1 MIIFNIF
8 ENDKKSIRRE
18 EIMLPKK
25 FKLILVISLVI
36 ILNFFVLYNWKAG
49 AQEVR
54 YPVKPIEVVVPF
66 NPGGPTDIWVRIVA
80 NELQKELG
88 TTLSIQYKP
97 GAGSMTGAYFVS
109 TQKPDGYTLLAGSVS
124 IISAPFLEKETAPYD
139 VLKDFTPIATC
150 IVAPNI
156 IASHI
161 SSDLTSFDKVIKV
174 AKENP
179 GKLNCS
185 TPGVGT
191 TAHLILNVLKM
202 NGIDITPIP
211 TKGGGPAITS
221 LLGKHVDLAV
231 AMYNAA
237 VPHVKS
243 GTIRF
248 LVSTDRIA
256 QYPEISTLREKGFP
270 ECDALGSW
278 QGFFGPANLPK
289 AIQEKLNISIK
300 KVIDNPSVKKAL
312 ENAGYTIFYLGP
324 DELKNKMEGDYKTI
338 EKIAKAA
345 GLGKYK
351 K

>member
-1 MIIFNIF
+1 M
-8 ENDKKSIRRE
+8 ELKKSKL
-18 EIMLPKK
+18 IMLI
-25 FKLILVISLVI
+25 FLVI
-36 ILNFFVLYNWKAG
+36 ILNCFILWDWKTD
-49 AQEVR
+49 AQELK
-54 YPVKPIEVVVPF
+54 YPIKPIDVIIPF

-124 IISAPFLEKETAPYD
+124 IISAPFLEKESAPYD

-156 IASHI
+156 LASHT
-161 SSDLTSFDKVIKV
+161 SSDLTSFDKVIKI

-202 NGIDITPIP
+202 YGIDITPIP
-211 TKGGGPAITS
+211 TKGGGPAIIS
-221 LLGKHVDLAV
+221 LLGKHVDLAD

-237 VPHVKS
+237 LPHVKS
-243 GTIRF
+243 GTIRL
-248 LVSTDRIA
+248 LVTTDRIA
-256 QYPEISTLREKGFP
+256 QHPEIPTLREKGFP

-289 AIQEKLNISIK
+289 AIQEKLNNSIK
-300 KVIDNPSVKKAL
+300 KVIDNPSVRMAL

-324 DELKNKMEGDYKTI
+324 DELRKKMEADYKTI

-345 GLGKYK
+345 GLGKYSK
-351 K
+351 